1 MDGREIKARLSV
13 LFSDMCDFFI
23 RELSFGKKRL
33 YVAYLVGYSSRIF
46 INQYILEPIGRVME
60 GNRLPYSLETVII
73 NAKLE
78 RIFDMKGVKKAILAG
93 DAVVFGD
100 YIEEGIA
107 LSVTTK
113 NEDGR
118 SPQEPETENV
128 IRGAHEGFT
137 ESAEN
142 NAMLIRRRLRTEKL
156 KRKLFPIGTLSTTN
170 VSVMYLEGVADERMV
185 ENVISRIKQIQT
197 DTILDSGDV
206 EMWIQDG
213 KLPLYPT
220 VGNSERPDKVAAKL
234 LEGRA
239 AILVDGSP
247 VVLTAPYLFLE
258 AFQVSEDYAKSSWYA
273 SFIRIL
279 RFVSYLIALY
289 FPALLVALFVRH
301 SDLLPESLISLI
313 TDARETLPFSVFW
326 EVLVIFLIF
335 EAVREV
341 GLRMPKAV
349 GSAIGFVGSLLLGD
363 SAIKAGIASAP
374 VLIVVAL
381 AAICNFIV
389 PPYMN
394 ANSLYR
400 FLMIVIAGAFG
411 LYGFFFAMILSA
423 VLLCGKSSFGVPYLS
438 PVAPMD
444 LGGLR
449 DFLIMAPVF
458 SMHRLP
464 RAITGKEIPRSRGKI
479 FYEKGGHPR

>member
-1 MDGREIKARLSV
+1 MIKERLSV
-13 LFSDMCDFFI
+13 LFSDMCDFVI
-23 RELSFGKKRL
+23 REMNFGKKRL
-33 YVAYLVGYSSRIF
+33 YVAYINGFSSRIF
-46 INQYILEPIGRVME
+46 INQFILEPIGRAMR
-60 GNRLPYSLETVII
+60 GGHLPYPLSTVII
-73 NAKLE
+73 NGKVEKLY
-78 RIFDMKGVKKAILAG
+78 DMAAVKSAILAG

-100 YIEEGIA
+100 YIDEGIA

-118 SPQEPETENV
+118 SMAEPDTENV
-128 IRGAHEGFT
+128 IRGPHEGFT

-156 KRKLFPIGTLSTTN
+156 KRKLFPIGTLTMTN
-170 VSVMYLEGVADERMV
+170 VSVMYLEGVADETMV
-185 ENVISRIKQIQT
+185 ERVIARIKEIKT
-197 DTILDSGDV
+197 DALLDSGDV

-258 AFQVSEDYAKSSWYA
+258 AFQVSEDYAKSTWYA
-273 SFIRIL
+273 SFIRIM
-279 RFVSYLIALY
+279 RFAAYLIALY

-301 SDLLPESLISLI
+301 QVLLSDSVIALIK
-313 TDARETLPFSVFW
+313 DARETLPFSVFW
-326 EVLVIFLIF
+326 EVIVIFLIF

-394 ANSLYR
+394 ANSIYR

-411 LYGFFFAMILSA
+411 LYGFFFAVIISC
-423 VLLCGKSSFGVPYLS
+423 VLLCEKNSFGVPYLS
-438 PVAPMD
+438 PFAPLD

-449 DFLIMAPVF
+449 DFLIMTPVW

-464 RAITGKEIPRSRGKI
+464 RAITGKKILRTRGRSL
-479 FYEKGGHPR
+479 EKRGGHLR

>member
-1 MDGREIKARLSV
+1 MRGNEIEARLRV

-23 RELSFGKKRL
+23 RELTFGKKHL
-33 YVAYLVGYSSRIF
+33 YVAYLTGYSSRIF
-46 INQYILEPIGRVME
+46 INEYILQPICRAME
-60 GNRLPYSLETVII
+60 GDRLPRPIESVII
-73 NAKLE
+73 NAKIE
-78 RIFDMKGVKKAILAG
+78 SISEMDAVKKAILAG

-100 YIEEGIA
+100 YMENGIA
-107 LSVTTK
+107 ISVTTK

-118 SPQEPETENV
+118 SPVEPDTENV

-137 ESAEN
+137 ESGEN
-142 NAMLIRRRLRTEKL
+142 NAMLIRRRLKTEKL
-156 KRKLFPIGTLSTTN
+156 KRRLFPVGTLSSVN
-170 VSVMYLEGVADERMV
+170 VSVMYLEGVADARLV
-185 ENVISRIKQIQT
+185 EEVIRRIKDIQT

-206 EMWIQDG
+206 EIWIQDG

-234 LEGRA
+234 LEGRV

-273 SFIRIL
+273 TFIRSL
-279 RFVSYLIALY
+279 RFFAYLIALY

-301 SDLLPESLISLI
+301 TALLPEKLISLI

-335 EAVREV
+335 ESVREV

-400 FLMIVIAGAFG
+400 FLMIVISGALG
-411 LYGFFFAMILSA
+411 LYGFFGGMMLSA
-423 VLLCGKSSFGVPYLS
+423 ILLCGKNSFGVPYLS
-438 PVAPMD
+438 PIAPIDVAG
-444 LGGLR
+444 LG
-449 DFLIMAPVF
+449 DFLVMIPVF
-458 SMHRLP
+458 SMRRLP
-464 RAITGKEIPRSRGKI
+464 RAITGRRIPRSRGKVWN
-479 FYEKGGHPR
+479 EKGEPR